1 MSHRYD
7 DDEKT
12 RAGSGLTRFVEKDP
26 RLAATVFGDQSIE
39 HNPMLWSKRKAETTV
54 ISSDDPGR

>member
-39 HNPMLWSKRKAETTV
+39 HNPML
-54 ISSDDPGR
+54 